1 MQIILNGEPF
11 DIDETNT
18 IDDLLTKL
26 ELNGRLAVEINHQIV
41 PRSLFHSHI
50 INPGDRIE
58 IVHAIGG
65 G

>member
-1 MQIILNGEPF
+1 MQIILNGKPF

-26 ELNGRLAVEINHQIV
+26 ELDGRLAVEINHKII
-41 PRSLFHSHI
+41 PHSLFNTHI
-50 INPGDRIE
+50 INPDDRIE